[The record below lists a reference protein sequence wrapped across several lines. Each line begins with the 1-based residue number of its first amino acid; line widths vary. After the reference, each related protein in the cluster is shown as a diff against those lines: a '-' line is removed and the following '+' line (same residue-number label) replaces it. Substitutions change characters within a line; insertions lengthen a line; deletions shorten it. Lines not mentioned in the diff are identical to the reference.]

1 MRQEAVKPPGTDDS
15 TPVGVSGLS
24 EGPMRPLFIAIEG
37 IDGSGGTTQTRM
49 LADWFSARGCS
60 EVVTTAEPSTG
71 PVGQFIRRALDPGQ
85 PESCIGDAVLPFLFA
100 ADRRDH
106 LDREIV
112 PALQRGAVVISDRYY
127 HSSLAYQSLAIGLP
141 EVAALN
147 DRFQMPDLTV
157 FLSLEPEESL
167 ARIEKRGE
175 TMERFEAIDRLRQIG
190 DAYEGVIVHCRAQGE
205 RIERVAADGTPEEIH
220 LQIQRLVL
228 DVIEDET

>member
-1 MRQEAVKPPGTDDS
+1 
-15 TPVGVSGLS
+15 
-24 EGPMRPLFIAIEG
+24 MRPLFIAIEG

-49 LADWFSARGCS
+49 LADWFSAQGYS
-60 EVVTTAEPSTG
+60 EVLTTAEPSTG

-85 PESCIGDAVLPFLFA
+85 PESCIGDSVLPFLFA

-112 PALQRGAVVISDRYY
+112 PALQRGAVVISDHYY

-157 FLSLEPEESL
+157 FLDLNAEACLE
-167 ARIEKRGE
+167 RIERRGA
-175 TMERFEAIDRLRQIG
+175 TVERFEAIDRLRQIS
-190 DAYEGVIVHCRAQGE
+190 DAYEGVIVHCRARGE
-205 RIERVAADGTPEEIH
+205 RIERVDATGTPDEVH
-220 LQIQRLVL
+220 QRICLLVL
-228 DVIEDET
+228 EVIEDKT